1 MKKYALYLLLLPAYL
16 VINGC
21 ATLSSPKADLKDCSK
36 YSANTA
42 ITLGKLSALAY
53 ETQHDRV
60 KTQLSALGF
69 TLDDY
74 PINDK
79 KHGTR
84 GFLAYNNDSAVVVF
98 TGTEDVKDWIQN
110 AQVWTHD
117 KEDVKG
123 CDKEISIH
131 NGFYRAVR
139 GFANDETLMNRLGQ
153 LQTEGKKI
161 YYTGHSL
168 GGALASILA
177 YFTEVNFSD
186 KVNLQ
191 GVYTFGQP
199 LTGDRN
205 YQECFN
211 AKLQNR
217 TFRYVTSEDLVPR
230 ARANNDYKHVG
241 TPLYFDKEG
250 KLISREETI
259 NLEALTDYLKG
270 DFLKDHS
277 MDIYNQ
283 LLVDNQNVSPFNC
296 N

>member
-1 MKKYALYLLLLPAYL
+1 MKKYTLALLLPIYL
-16 VINGC
+16 TVSGC
-21 ATLSSPKADLKDCSK
+21 ASLSSPKADLEDCSK
-36 YSANTA
+36 YSSSTA
-42 ITLGKLSALAY
+42 VTLGKLSNLAY
-53 ETQHDRV
+53 ETDNEQV

-74 PINDK
+74 PIDDEA
-79 KHGTR
+79 HGTR
-84 GFLAYNNDSAVVVF
+84 GFLAYNNDSAVIVF
-98 TGTEDVKDWIQN
+98 TGTEDVKDWMQN

-117 KEDVKG
+117 KQDNHG

-139 GFANDETLMNRLGQ
+139 ERAQDEKLMTRLNQ
-153 LQTEGKKI
+153 LQSEGKKI
-161 YYTGHSL
+161 YFTGHSL

-177 YFTEVNFSD
+177 YFTEANFSE
-186 KVNLQ
+186 KVQLQ

-199 LTGDRN
+199 LTGDKN
-205 YQECFN
+205 YQTCYN
-211 AKLQNR
+211 AKLKER

-230 ARANNDYKHVG
+230 ARPNNDYKHVG
-241 TPLYFDKEG
+241 TPLYFDKDG
-250 KLISREETI
+250 KLISKEETI
-259 NLEALTDYLKG
+259 NLEGLTDYLQG

-283 LLVDNQNVSPFNC
+283 FLVDNKEVNPFNC